1 MFKGLLLFCSLL
13 FIQLLHAQV
22 EVFRGTQDTG
32 YVFSPEDTITKPPQ
46 FVGGEDAFYSFLANS
61 VNFQVLNSQLIGDDI
76 KFSFYVEKSGKLSDF
91 KIIQS
96 ANINLSVELERL
108 LTSDLMPEWEPGF
121 LVGKKKKTLM
131 IYDLKFSLSNEL
143 PKVIVSK
150 NYTFSEYT
158 TQTNLLKRFLVA
170 GSVLILVT
178 LFITR

>member
-1 MFKGLLLFCSLL
+1 LLGVYS
-13 FIQLLHAQV
+13 QV

-46 FVGGEDAFYSFLANS
+46 FDGGEDAFYNFMASY
-61 VNFQVLNSQLIGDDI
+61 VNYKVLNAQLIGDNI
-76 KFSFYVEKSGKLSDF
+76 KFSFNIEKNGSLSDF
-91 KIIQS
+91 KIIHS
-96 ANINLSVELERL
+96 ANVNLSIELERI
-108 LTSDLMPEWEPGF
+108 LTSDLMPQWEPGY

-158 TQTNLLKRFLVA
+158 KQTNLLKRFLVA
-170 GSVLILVT
+170 GSVLILAT

>member
-1 MFKGLLLFCSLL
+1 MHKGLVLIFFWCSIHGLF
-13 FIQLLHAQV
+13 AQV
-22 EVFRGTQDTG
+22 EVFRVTQDTG
-32 YVFSPEDTITKPPQ
+32 YVISPEDTITKPPQ
-46 FVGGEDAFYSFLANS
+46 FVGGDEAFYQYLASS
-61 VNFQVLNSQLIGDDI
+61 VNYQTLNSQLLGDDV
-76 KFSFYVEKSGKLSDF
+76 KFSFYIERNGKLSDF

-96 ANINLSVELERL
+96 VNINLSIELERV
-108 LTSDLMPEWEPGF
+108 LTSTQMPNWEPGY
-121 LVGKKKKTLM
+121 LEGKKKKTLM

-170 GSVLILVT
+170 GSVLILAT

>member
-1 MFKGLLLFCSLL
+1 MRKGIALFCFL
-13 FIQLLHAQV
+13 FFLFGVYSQV
-22 EVFRGTQDTG
+22 EVFRGSQDTG
-32 YVFSPEDTITKPPQ
+32 YVISPEDTITKPPQ
-46 FVGGEDAFYSFLANS
+46 FDGGEDAFYSFLANS
-61 VNFQVLNSQLIGDDI
+61 VNYQVLNAQLIGDDI
-76 KFSFYVEKSGKLSDF
+76 KFSFYVEKNGKLSDF

-96 ANINLSVELERL
+96 VNVNLSIELERI

-131 IYDLKFSLSNEL
+131 VYDLKFSLSNEL

-170 GSVLILVT
+170 GSVLILAT

>member
-1 MFKGLLLFCSLL
+1 
-13 FIQLLHAQV
+13 
-22 EVFRGTQDTG
+22 
-32 YVFSPEDTITKPPQ
+32 
-46 FVGGEDAFYSFLANS
+46 
-61 VNFQVLNSQLIGDDI
+61 
-76 KFSFYVEKSGKLSDF
+76 
-91 KIIQS
+91 
-96 ANINLSVELERL
+96 
-108 LTSDLMPEWEPGF
+108 MPEWEPGF

-170 GSVLILVT
+170 GSVLILAT